1 MAKGKWR
8 LVWRG
13 DQVVKDAEAAL
24 SKGLTEI
31 GLQVEGEAK
40 KELFKG
46 HGVLTGTLRR
56 SIHIATPG
64 YDWAGDNAKPSAS
77 SPELGGMEAV
87 PAKQNGRLTVQVGS
101 GMEYALPV
109 HQGHGSFSGYHFLTK
124 AVEKVKPRML
134 DILKKHGAVF
144 TQPSRAG
151 KRR

>member
-1 MAKGKWR
+1 MAATRGKWR
-8 LVWRG
+8 LVWKG
-13 DQVVKDAEAAL
+13 EQVQKDAETML

-40 KELFKG
+40 QELYKG

-56 SIHIATPG
+56 SVHTAAPG
-64 YDWAGDNAKPSAS
+64 YNWSGDNVKPSES

-87 PAKQNGRLTVQVGS
+87 PTKQSGRLTVQVGS

-124 AVEKVKPRML
+124 AVDKVKPRML
-134 DILKKHGAVF
+134 DILKKHGAIF
-144 TQPSRAG
+144 TK